1 MSGPVRWGV
10 LGSAKI
16 AGALLIGRLLSTG
29 VMREAGIDSGT
40 VAASG
45 RALAGVSIALWI
57 AAIASGRFLA
67 YTYDVLMATDLYLM
81 P

>member
-1 MSGPVRWGV
+1 
-10 LGSAKI
+10 
-16 AGALLIGRLLSTG
+16 
-29 VMREAGIDSGT
+29 MREAGIDSGT